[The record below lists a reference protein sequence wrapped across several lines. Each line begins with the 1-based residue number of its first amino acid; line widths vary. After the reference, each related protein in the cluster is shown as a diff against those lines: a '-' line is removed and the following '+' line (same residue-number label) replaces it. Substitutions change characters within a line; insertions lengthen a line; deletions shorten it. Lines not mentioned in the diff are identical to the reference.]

1 MKKTNKKFWLAALLT
16 AAVLTGVSGCGE
28 ITTPSSSLTERSTET
43 TAEQTQAETT
53 AAPEET
59 AETTDTKT
67 TAAETLPAQESSE
80 TTAAETTAVS
90 QSAGD
95 TSAYEET
102 AERLFG
108 ALDYID
114 QIGAGNLPKDESD
127 TIRST
132 GSGAVYEKVAKTQFS
147 STADLK
153 AYMESS
159 LTQKMIDS
167 RYAAILGTDQPLYID
182 ANGSLYGR
190 QFATSGGFSWT
201 SGKAE
206 VSDLSDSAFTASMQ
220 YDDFGA
226 SATLTAQI
234 VLENGQWKIV
244 SIQQTN

>member
-1 MKKTNKKFWLAALLT
+1 MAFPRRIST
-16 AAVLTGVSGCGE
+16 
-28 ITTPSSSLTERSTET
+28 SS
-43 TAEQTQAETT
+43 
-53 AAPEET
+53 
-59 AETTDTKT
+59 
-67 TAAETLPAQESSE
+67 AQESSE

-132 GSGAVYEKVAKTQFS
+132 GSGVVYEKVAKTQFS

-167 RYAAILGTDQPLYID
+167 RYVAILGTDQPLYID

-220 YDDFGA
+220 YDDFGT

-234 VLENGQWKIV
+234 VLENGQWKID

>member
-59 AETTDTKT
+59 AETADTET

-114 QIGAGNLPKDESD
+114 QIGA
-127 TIRST
+127 
-132 GSGAVYEKVAKTQFS
+132 
-147 STADLK
+147 
-153 AYMESS
+153 
-159 LTQKMIDS
+159 
-167 RYAAILGTDQPLYID
+167 
-182 ANGSLYGR
+182 R
-190 QFATSGGFSWT
+190 QFAEGRKRYHSFDRVGRC
-201 SGKAE
+201 
-206 VSDLSDSAFTASMQ
+206 L
-220 YDDFGA
+220 
-226 SATLTAQI
+226 
-234 VLENGQWKIV
+234 
-244 SIQQTN
+244 

>member
-1 MKKTNKKFWLAALLT
+1 MA
-16 AAVLTGVSGCGE
+16 GCVAD
-28 ITTPSSSLTERSTET
+28 SSCADGCFRLRRDHNTLVQSDGAQHRDDRRT
-43 TAEQTQAETT
+43 ETT

-234 VLENGQWKIV
+234 VLENGQWKID

>member
-167 RYAAILGTDQPLYID
+167 RCTLTQTAVCTA
-182 ANGSLYGR
+182 GSLPP
-190 QFATSGGFSWT
+190 A
-201 SGKAE
+201 A
-206 VSDLSDSAFTASMQ
+206 DSPGLPEKQRSRISQIAHSLHPCSMT
-220 YDDFGA
+220 
-226 SATLTAQI
+226 TLAHLQR
-234 VLENGQWKIV
+234 
-244 SIQQTN
+244 